1 MATCRNCGE
10 KYSGRICP
18 RCGWRANPRVRANA
32 SDKEVNYWK
41 KVYGQVEKEHDREP
55 SY

>member
-18 RCGWRANPRVRANA
+18 YCGWRANPRVRTDAN
-32 SDKEVNYWK
+32 SKEVNYWE
-41 KVYGQVEKEHDREP
+41 KVYGKVKQ
-55 SY
+55 